1 MGILLLFGGKYIMAL
16 SVKETSKTDFK
27 IKGCTVSEGKFYDE
41 GTEKNLIDLLVKTF
55 GEGAVFDLAATTKV
69 DEEIDIN
76 AVNEDE

>member
-1 MGILLLFGGKYIMAL
+1 MAL
-16 SVKETSKTDFK
+16 SVKETSKTDIK
-27 IKGCTVSEGKFYDE
+27 IKGCTVSDGKFYDE

-55 GEGAVFDLAATTKV
+55 GEDTIFDLAATTKI